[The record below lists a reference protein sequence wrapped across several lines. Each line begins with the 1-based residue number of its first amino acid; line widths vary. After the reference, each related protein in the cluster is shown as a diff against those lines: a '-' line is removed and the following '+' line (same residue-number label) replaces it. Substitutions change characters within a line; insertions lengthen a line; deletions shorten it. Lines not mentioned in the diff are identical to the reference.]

1 MFVGLHT
8 HLHLDALQS
17 SWNNILAEIKIVNL
31 LYELSLNVQGAF
43 ASRILYNQIE
53 LIIVLMKGYPLIHS
67 GEIVVY
73 HVTTTSV
80 IYGDVIATWS
90 IVISPFWMCK
100 DPFSNTWIISRRL
113 QNIFDIEALR
123 PSDAGSYSKLGSFYE
138 NIVSKPPWCA

>member
-1 MFVGLHT
+1 M
-8 HLHLDALQS
+8 
-17 SWNNILAEIKIVNL
+17 NL

-80 IYGDVIATWS
+80 IYGDVIAT
-90 IVISPFWMCK
+90 
-100 DPFSNTWIISRRL
+100 
-113 QNIFDIEALR
+113 
-123 PSDAGSYSKLGSFYE
+123 
-138 NIVSKPPWCA
+138 